1 VVLINQPLI
10 LLVHNMENS
19 ILIALLSPVLITVG
33 GVISWLIK
41 SKKESLQLAEQL
53 SREKRLETYKEILDP
68 YLTVL
73 TPLAKKEEKDKALL
87 KIPSSQ
93 YKKTA
98 FDLITFG
105 SDETVRSFNKLMQ
118 HAYKNAERENNNTD
132 NLVLFSDFVLNI
144 RKDLYSKKTKL
155 KNYETLEFTVTDI
168 KDHIDKFNNTKN
180 KGEKHG

>member
-1 VVLINQPLI
+1 
-10 LLVHNMENS
+10 MDNS
-19 ILIALLSPVLITVG
+19 ILVTFLSPILITLG
-33 GVISWLIK
+33 GIISWLIK

-53 SREKRLETYKEILDP
+53 SREKRLETYKKILDP

-73 TPLAKKEEKDKALL
+73 TPLATAEEKEEALRI
-87 KIPSSQ
+87 IPSSK

-98 FDLITFG
+98 FDLVTFG
-105 SDETVRSFNKLMQ
+105 SDETVRCFNKLMQ
-118 HAYKNAERENNNTD
+118 HAYINAGQEKNNTD
-132 NLVLFSDFVLNI
+132 ILILFSDFILNI

-180 KGEKHG
+180 KGE